1 MIKIFFSIVFILL
14 THNAFSELRNSIPI
28 WSQVTKLIC
37 LGQYRIECS
46 NTTCSKKPLTAKW
59 KVDFIN
65 EKINILNF
73 DYTYEFKGKYF
84 KFYGKNIGSVNSIL
98 LHGRVMEFDLD
109 NVNNDFINATV
120 VDAVFREDK
129 LIEGAFYKCY

>member
-1 MIKIFFSIVFILL
+1 MTKIFFSIVFILL
-14 THNAFSELRNSIPI
+14 THNAFSELKNSIPI

-84 KFYGKNIGSVNSIL
+84 KF
-98 LHGRVMEFDLD
+98 
-109 NVNNDFINATV
+109 
-120 VDAVFREDK
+120 
-129 LIEGAFYKCY
+129 